1 MRMACIPPEELERDR
16 VEAGVVDRGEP
27 ACVRVLDGRREPL
40 LEYLVCWLR
49 ADHDVLRVVEE
60 HAGRLAGRVAD
71 DDAAFD
77 FVWEGLHGLDDRARD
92 PERVAVL
99 ALEDDWASGDD
110 RIGFQGVLG
119 RKQDSLGQS

>member
-1 MRMACIPPEELERDR
+1 M
-16 VEAGVVDRGEP
+16 
-27 ACVRVLDGRREPL
+27 RVLDGRRKAL
-40 LEYLVCWLR
+40 LQLVVRRLGT
-49 ADHDVLRVVEE
+49 DHEVLRVVEE
-60 HAGRLAGRVAD
+60 HAGRLAGGVAD

-119 RKQDSLGQS
+119 RKQGSFGQS